1 MTTGLLSVG
10 KNLKIDLFALYLQL
24 IAKQQ
29 KKHTVITKPK

>member
-10 KNLKIDLFALYLQL
+10 KNLKIDLFALYLQS

-29 KKHTVITKPK
+29 KNIQS